1 MILIFIMDENKE
13 RDVAVIDITSYFIQT
28 QTKNEKD
35 IDIINIRRIFVDIL
49 LDVSPDVYGP

>member
-1 MILIFIMDENKE
+1 MDENKE